1 MNLAAIQEA
10 IREQGLDGWLFYDHH
25 RRDPLAYRILGI
37 DPGQTPTRR
46 WYYLIPAA
54 GQPLAL
60 VHQIERFIL
69 DQLPGVKI
77 VYSSWTTQAEGLGKL
92 LSGRRRVAM
101 QYSPNCAIFYVSM
114 VDAGTVELV
123 RSFGTEVVSSADLVQ
138 PFEARWSREAL
149 ESHLEA
155 GRRVDEIRR
164 RAFQFAGEKL
174 RGGDRITEFRVKQF
188 ILEAFG
194 AAGLVTDHGPIVAV
208 NENASNPHYEPAA
221 EGSREIAAGDV
232 LLVDMWA
239 KLDRPGSVYYDITW
253 TGYCGPAEPES
264 VRTVFEVVREA
275 RDRAVRRVE
284 DAVRTGEVIRG
295 FQVDD
300 ACRNYIE
307 QEGYGEYFVHRTGH
321 SIGED
326 VHGSGANMD
335 NLETHDDR
343 RIIPWTC
350 FSVEPGIYLRDF
362 GVRSEV
368 NVFVGEKE
376 ARVTGEKQERLVMV

>member
-1 MNLAAIQEA
+1 
-10 IREQGLDGWLFYDHH
+10 
-25 RRDPLAYRILGI
+25 
-37 DPGQTPTRR
+37 
-46 WYYLIPAA
+46 
-54 GQPLAL
+54 
-60 VHQIERFIL
+60 
-69 DQLPGVKI
+69 
-77 VYSSWTTQAEGLGKL
+77 
-92 LSGRRRVAM
+92 
-101 QYSPNCAIFYVSM
+101 
-114 VDAGTVELV
+114 
-123 RSFGTEVVSSADLVQ
+123 
-138 PFEARWSREAL
+138 L